1 MLKGSY
7 GFSLSVIRSLVIIV
21 LSLSAVRVL
30 PPVEEECRWERL
42 PAVEK
47 AVGIVIHV

>member
-1 MLKGSY
+1 MLKGSD

-30 PPVEEECRWERL
+30 PPVEEGSVFQLSKRRS
-42 PAVEK
+42 V
-47 AVGIVIHV
+47 